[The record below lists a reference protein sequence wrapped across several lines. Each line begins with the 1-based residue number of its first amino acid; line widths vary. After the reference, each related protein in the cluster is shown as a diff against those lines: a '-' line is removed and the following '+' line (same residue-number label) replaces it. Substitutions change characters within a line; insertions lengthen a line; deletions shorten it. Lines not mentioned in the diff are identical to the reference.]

1 MPASPKPNRRRSGFR
16 SILRHTIS
24 PPKIAAG
31 AAPAKNM
38 SRSSLFDGLADR
50 HAARVRA
57 SLVRRLRTVDA
68 VDGAHIRIDGKRLLD
83 FASNDYLGLAQ
94 HAALREALVR
104 ATAKWGVGATAA
116 PLLGGRRDEHAALE
130 ESLAR
135 WTGRERALLFSDG
148 WMANLGTVSA
158 LLGRGDLCVEDKL
171 DHASLLDAARLSGAE
186 LRRYPHAA
194 VDAARRRLESHRN
207 AAALVASDGV
217 FSMDGDVAPLTAL
230 AKLCRDEHATL
241 MIDDAHGLGVLGPE
255 GAGSVAEA
263 RLTQDDVPILM
274 ATLGKALGTAGA
286 FVAGS
291 ATLIDALVQEAR
303 TFVYTTAMPPAIAAA
318 ARAAI
323 DVARFEGWRRD
334 RLARLVDHLRA
345 GMIAQG
351 WTLTDSR
358 TPIQPIVIGA
368 SDAALA
374 AAAMLEDAGFHVP
387 AVRPPTV
394 PSGSARLR
402 VTLSALHG
410 ESDVDRLLDAL
421 RTIRPRMPK
430 HGG

>member
-1 MPASPKPNRRRSGFR
+1 
-16 SILRHTIS
+16 
-24 PPKIAAG
+24 
-31 AAPAKNM
+31 M
-38 SRSSLFDGLADR
+38 SRLSLFDGLAAR
-50 HAARVRA
+50 QAARVRA
-57 SLVRRLRTVDA
+57 SLVRRLRTIEA
-68 VDGAHIRIDGKRLLD
+68 ADGAHITIDGKRLLN

-94 HAALREALVR
+94 HPALREALVR
-104 ATAKWGVGATAA
+104 TAEKWGVGATAA
-116 PLLGGRRDEHAALE
+116 PLLGGRREEHAILE

-186 LRRYPHAA
+186 LKRYPHAD
-194 VDAARRRLESHRN
+194 VDAARRRLESHPD

-217 FSMDGDVAPLTAL
+217 FSMDGDVAPLAAL
-230 AKLCRDEHATL
+230 ARLCRDAHATL
-241 MIDDAHGLGVLGPE
+241 MIDDAHGLGVRGPE

-263 RLTQDDVPILM
+263 GLSQDDVPILM
-274 ATLGKALGTAGA
+274 ATLGKALGAAGA

-318 ARAAI
+318 AIAAI
-323 DVARFEGWRRD
+323 DIARFEGWRRD
-334 RLARLVDHLRA
+334 RLARLVAHFRTGA
-345 GMIAQG
+345 IAQG
-351 WTLTDSR
+351 WTLADSR
-358 TPIQPIVIGA
+358 TPIQPVVIGA

-374 AAAMLEDAGFHVP
+374 ASTLLEDAGFHVP
-387 AVRPPTV
+387 AIRPPTV
-394 PSGSARLR
+394 PAGSARLR
-402 VTLSALHG
+402 ITLCALHA
-410 ESDVDRLLDAL
+410 ERDVDRLLDAL
-421 RTIRPRMPK
+421 RAIRTRMPK